1 MSDLNGLPRL
11 DHGLL
16 NVPLA
21 KRGNIDAEIDRY
33 KARIAA
39 DQKRERKAAAAE
51 TKVQRAQAKALIAAL
66 SVERLDELRA
76 AKKLTRIQLLKKLSS
91 TAYFNPGAII
101 AALGTNK
108 ETACDQ

>member
-1 MSDLNGLPRL
+1 MSDLNGLARL

-33 KARIAA
+33 KARVEA
-39 DQKRERKAAAAE
+39 DRKRERKAAAAKKKE
-51 TKVQRAQAKALIAAL
+51 QRVQAKALIAAL
-66 SVERLDELRA
+66 SGERLDVLRA
-76 AKKLTRIQLLKKLSS
+76 RYELTRIQLLKKLNS

-101 AALGTNK
+101 AALGAK
-108 ETACDQ
+108 